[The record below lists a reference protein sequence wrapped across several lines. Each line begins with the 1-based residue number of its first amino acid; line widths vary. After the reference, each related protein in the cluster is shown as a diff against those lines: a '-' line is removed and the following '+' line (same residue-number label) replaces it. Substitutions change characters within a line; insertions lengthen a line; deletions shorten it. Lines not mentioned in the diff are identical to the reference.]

1 MTEASKCGDCPIA
14 TNRRRFLRDAGLTVI
29 ATLVASGL
37 KPSSALA
44 NLIAETRPLRSSGP
58 MRAYSVPVTDAVLI
72 DVDNDVIIARSRG
85 KVYAFSRRCP
95 HKGTRLEWR
104 EDESR
109 IFCPKHKARF
119 NAGGAHVSG
128 RHTRN
133 LNRYA
138 LRLQGSE
145 IVVDT
150 GTVYRQD
157 LDPQAWASAVI
168 SLG

>member
-1 MTEASKCGDCPIA
+1 
-14 TNRRRFLRDAGLTVI
+14 
-29 ATLVASGL
+29 
-37 KPSSALA
+37 
-44 NLIAETRPLRSSGP
+44 
-58 MRAYSVPVTDAVLI
+58 MRAYSVPATDAVLI

-85 KVYAFSRRCP
+85 RVYAFSRRCP

-109 IFCPKHKARF
+109 IFCPKHKSRF

-138 LRLQGSE
+138 LRLQASE

-168 SLG
+168 SLR

>member
-1 MTEASKCGDCPIA
+1 MTDAKACGDCPIA
-14 TNRRRFLRDAGLTVI
+14 TDRRRFLRDAGLTVI

-37 KPSSALA
+37 NPSSLLA
-44 NLIAETRPLRSSGP
+44 GMIAETRPVRSSGSL
-58 MRAYSVPVTDAVLI
+58 RSYSVPATDAVLI

-85 KVYAFSRRCP
+85 RIYAFSRRCP

-119 NAGGAHVSG
+119 DAAGTHVSG

-138 LRLQGSE
+138 LRVQGRE
-145 IVVDT
+145 IIVDT
-150 GTVYRQD
+150 ETMYRQD
-157 LDPQAWASAVI
+157 LDAKAWASAVVVV
-168 SLG
+168 S

>member
-14 TNRRRFLRDAGLTVI
+14 TDRRRFLRDAGLTVI

-44 NLIAETRPLRSSGP
+44 KLIAETRPVRSSGP
-58 MRAYSVPVTDAVLI
+58 MRAYSVPAADAVLI
-72 DVDNDVIIARSRG
+72 DVDNDVIIARSR
-85 KVYAFSRRCP
+85 KRVYAFSRRCP

-119 NAGGAHVSG
+119 DTGGAHVSG

-157 LDPQAWASAVI
+157 MNPQEWTSAVI
-168 SLG
+168 ALG